1 MRRERIGSPKRITI
15 GRRGCWLAAVLLLGG
30 AAALPAQQREQERR
44 ELEQRLREL
53 QSEMRQLQRRLDS
66 LSRESRI
73 TMSRLQPLTGV
84 AVLAP
89 FGRAYLGVTVN
100 TRKNPAV
107 DSIGAEISGVTP
119 GGPADQAGLRAGDI
133 IVSFNGE
140 KLAGR
145 YPAAGEYESEPGV
158 KLIHFAR
165 ELEDGDTVAVE
176 YRRGNELRRA
186 TIVARRLE
194 SPAFFRVEVPGAEFQ
209 GILTRELAERAR
221 EAAERAREVVQR
233 AGEVERGIVFTF
245 GDRWYDMELVSL
257 NPELGQY
264 FGTREGL
271 LVVRAPRDSEL
282 GLRSGDVILSIDG
295 RKPSSPSHALRI
307 LRSYGPGETVRM
319 EVMRQQRRQTLTVTL
334 PERDR
339 GAWYW

>member
-1 MRRERIGSPKRITI
+1 MSRKRMKMNSALLLMAGS
-15 GRRGCWLAAVLLLGG
+15 LLLGG
-30 AAALPAQQREQERR
+30 AGVLPAQQRQEQQEQERR
-44 ELEQRLREL
+44 ELERRLQEL
-53 QSEMRQLQRRLDS
+53 RNEVRQLQRRLDS
-66 LSRESRI
+66 LSRESRA
-73 TMSRLQPLTGV
+73 TAYRLRAPV

-145 YPAAGEYESEPGV
+145 YPAAGEYESEPGI

-165 ELEDGDTVAVE
+165 ELEDGDTVEVE

-186 TIVARRLE
+186 EIVARRLE
-194 SPAFFRVEVPGAEFQ
+194 SPGSFRVEIPDIEFPA
-209 GILTRELAERAR
+209 RELVERAR
-221 EAAERAREVVQR
+221 EAAERARVV
-233 AGEVERGIVFTF
+233 GRGVVFTF
-245 GDRWYDMELVSL
+245 GDRWYDIELVTL
-257 NPELGQY
+257 NPELGEY
-264 FGTREGL
+264 FGTSEGL
-271 LVVRAPRDSEL
+271 LVVRAPRDSEIQ
-282 GLRSGDVILSIDG
+282 LRSGDVILSVDG

-307 LRSYGPGETVRM
+307 LGSYGPGETIRI
-319 EVMRQQRRQTLTVTL
+319 EIMRQRRRQTLTVTL
-334 PERDR
+334 PQRDR

>member
-1 MRRERIGSPKRITI
+1 MSRKTMGIG
-15 GRRGCWLAAVLLLGG
+15 WLGWLFAVALLAGG
-30 AAALPAQQREQERR
+30 AVALPAQQRQEQREPERR
-44 ELEQRLREL
+44 ELERQLEELRN
-53 QSEMRQLQRRLDS
+53 EMRQLQRRLDS
-66 LSRESRI
+66 LRRA
-73 TMSRLQPLTGV
+73 SRLTVTELRAPGV

-89 FGRAYLGVTVN
+89 FGRAYLGITVN

-145 YPAAGEYESEPGV
+145 YPAAGEYESEPGI

-165 ELEDGDTVAVE
+165 ELEDGDTVEVE
-176 YRRGNELRRA
+176 YRRGNQLRRA

-194 SPAFFRVEVPGAEFQ
+194 SPALFRVEVPGGELQ
-209 GILTRELAERAR
+209 GIVARSRELTEQAR
-221 EAAERAREVVQR
+221 EAAERAR
-233 AGEVERGIVFTF
+233 EVERGIVFTF
-245 GDRWYDMELVSL
+245 GDRWYDMELVTL

-264 FGTREGL
+264 FGTSEGL
-271 LVVRAPRDSEL
+271 LVVRAPRDSEIQL
-282 GLRSGDVILSIDG
+282 QSGDVILSIDG

-307 LRSYGPGETVRM
+307 LRSYGPGETIRI
-319 EVMRQQRRQTLTVTL
+319 EIMRQRRRQTLTVTL

-339 GAWYW
+339 GAWYWYR